1 MDSVKNRRSDMD
13 LQVKN
18 LEVDISTKKIIK
30 NVSFSV
36 EDSEFVGLIGPN
48 GSGKSTLL
56 KAIYRVLKYTSG
68 SVFLNGQDMKKIN
81 PKDIAKNLGVVSQ
94 FNNINFDFK
103 VLDVVLMGRSPHKS
117 LLQSENEGDYDIAI
131 DSLKKVGMEYYADRG
146 FSSLSG
152 GEKQRVILARSLTQ
166 KPKILILDEPTNH
179 LDIKYQIEIMN
190 VVKKLGICVLAALHD
205 ISLASQYCDKII
217 VLKDGNIVTQGAP
230 EEVVT
235 SEMIK
240 SVYDIDSY
248 IYKNPVTDTLSISYY

>member
-1 MDSVKNRRSDMD
+1 MN

-30 NVSFSV
+30 NVSLSV
-36 EDSEFVGLIGPN
+36 KDNEFVGLIGPN

-56 KAIYRVLKYTSG
+56 KSIYRVQKYTSG
-68 SVFLNGQDMKKIN
+68 SVLLNGNDIKKIS
-81 PKDIAKNLGVVSQ
+81 PKEIAKNLGVVSQ

-117 LLQSENEGDYDIAI
+117 LLQSENEDDHNIAI
-131 DSLKKVGMEYYADRG
+131 DSLKKVGMENHADRS

-152 GEKQRVILARSLTQ
+152 GEKQRVILARALTQ

-179 LDIKYQIEIMN
+179 LDIKYQIEIMK
-190 VVKKLGICVLAALHD
+190 VVKDLGISVLAALHD
-205 ISLASQYCDKII
+205 IGLASQYCDKII
-217 VLKDGNIVTQGAP
+217 VLKDGNTVSEGIP
-230 EEVVT
+230 ENVVT

-240 SVYDIDSY
+240 NVYDIDSY
-248 IYKNPVTDTLSISYY
+248 IYKNPVTDTLSITYY

>member
-1 MDSVKNRRSDMD
+1 MD

-30 NVSFSV
+30 NVTFSV

-117 LLQSENEGDYDIAI
+117 LLQSENEGDYNIAI
-131 DSLKKVGMEYYADRG
+131 DSLKKVGMENYADRG

-217 VLKDGNIVTQGAP
+217 VLKDGNIVTQGTP
-230 EEVVT
+230 EDVVT